1 MPSNNFWIS
10 TSRKQPD
17 LLICVKDFANH
28 LLLTRKSFQKKW
40 LKKKKAEYL
49 RQRLKECFCEDHEDI
64 SKYLD
69 ICFIMTK
76 SLETGKDT
84 EPLRELGFS

>member
-1 MPSNNFWIS
+1 M
-10 TSRKQPD
+10 
-17 LLICVKDFANH
+17 V
-28 LLLTRKSFQKKW
+28 
-40 LKKKKAEYL
+40 KKKKAEYL

-84 EPLRELGFS
+84 EPLRELGFSWYFCEELETCIG

>member
-1 MPSNNFWIS
+1 M
-10 TSRKQPD
+10 
-17 LLICVKDFANH
+17 VK
-28 LLLTRKSFQKKW
+28 
-40 LKKKKAEYL
+40 KKKKAEYL

>member
-1 MPSNNFWIS
+1 M
-10 TSRKQPD
+10 
-17 LLICVKDFANH
+17 V
-28 LLLTRKSFQKKW
+28 
-40 LKKKKAEYL
+40 KKKKAEYL

>member
-1 MPSNNFWIS
+1 MCQRFCKSSFTYQKVLP
-10 TSRKQPD
+10 KEM
-17 LLICVKDFANH
+17 VK
-28 LLLTRKSFQKKW
+28 
-40 LKKKKAEYL
+40 KKKKAEYL

-64 SKYLD
+64 SKYVD

>member
-1 MPSNNFWIS
+1 M
-10 TSRKQPD
+10 
-17 LLICVKDFANH
+17 V
-28 LLLTRKSFQKKW
+28 
-40 LKKKKAEYL
+40 KKKKAKYL

-84 EPLRELGFS
+84 EPLRELGFSWYFCEELETCIG